1 MLVYHYRNA
10 SKGYICILKSELQI
24 NIYHC
29 SSNLVI
35 VWIEFYFPEEIMDI
49 VLRRADSLWQK
60 DMEMVDKILRRKKK
74 TKHHDLVRRV
84 LLCPFLQ

>member
-1 MLVYHYRNA
+1 MQAYLY
-10 SKGYICILKSELQI
+10 LTLI
-24 NIYHC
+24 NIYHG

-60 DMEMVDKILRRKKK
+60 DMEMIHKILKKK
-74 TKHHDLVRRV
+74 NHTRLD
-84 LLCPFLQ
+84 